1 MKHKFTWT
9 VLALLTSTALFSF
22 INNHQPNTVGS
33 PSIKTDRDSTKA
45 SKGSWKSKFLDIE
58 KDGNIT
64 YHPDELGNTIPDF
77 SRVGYHHGLLPI
89 PKIKIV
95 KILKPI
101 NGDAGKMI
109 QQAIDQVSALSPDK
123 NGHRGTI
130 LLSKGVYPIAGT
142 LHINADG
149 IVLKGEGDTETGTNL
164 IATGKGSRSLLQ
176 INGKGKITETQG
188 TRVNITDKYLPVGA
202 KSFKVTD
209 AKAFKAGDKIILF
222 RPGTANWIKDL
233 QMDQIIARDGT
244 KQWQAEEYNLS
255 YEREITKIEGN
266 TVFIDNPVVMAID
279 QKYSTGAI
287 YKYSYQGRLKE
298 VGVEN
303 ILFDSE
309 YASDVDEDHGN
320 IAIDFDHIENGWVSN
335 ITARFFIYAA
345 VSLNTGAKNIT
356 VKDSRCLD
364 AKSIIT
370 GGRRY
375 SFNNNG
381 QQNLFMNLE
390 TTEGRHDY
398 VTGAKTAGPNVFYNC
413 KSRNTHADIGPHHRW
428 ATGTL
433 YDNIDT
439 DGQINVQD
447 RGNWGSGHGWAGV
460 TQVLWNCKVESAA
473 VQNPWASGKNYAIGL
488 KGKKVA
494 GRLPGKPDGEWEGQD
509 QPDLQ
514 PSSLF
519 LAQLKAAHLKMP

>member
-1 MKHKFTWT
+1 MKHKFTWS
-9 VLALLTSTALFSF
+9 VLAVLTSTFLFSF
-22 INNHQPNTVGS
+22 IKEHDPTTTAHSRQNTKQN
-33 PSIKTDRDSTKA
+33 PWE
-45 SKGSWKSKFLDIE
+45 SKYLNVS
-58 KDGNIT
+58 KDGSIT
-64 YHPDELGNTIPDF
+64 YHPDEQGNTIPDF
-77 SRVGYHHGLLPI
+77 SLVGYHHGLKPI
-89 PKIKIV
+89 PRLKIV
-95 KILKPI
+95 KTLHPI
-101 NGDAGKMI
+101 SGDAGNMI
-109 QQAIDQVSALSPDK
+109 QQAIDELSKLPTDK

-130 LLSKGVYPIAGT
+130 LLTKGTYPISGT
-142 LHINADG
+142 IQLKSDG
-149 IVLKGEGDTETGTNL
+149 IVLKGEGNTANGTKL
-164 IATGKGSRSLLQ
+164 IATGKGSRSLLE
-176 INGKGKITETQG
+176 ISGTGKITEIAG
-188 TRVNITDKYLPVGA
+188 SRVNISDAYVPTGA
-202 KSFKVTD
+202 KSFKVAN
-209 AKAFKAGDKIILF
+209 AKNFKTGDKIILF
-222 RPGTANWIKDL
+222 RPGSSNWIKDI
-233 QMDQIIARDGT
+233 QMDQIVAREGT
-244 KQWQAEEYNLS
+244 KQWTAEDYNLG
-255 YEREITKIEGN
+255 YEREITKIVGN

-287 YKYSYQGRLKE
+287 YKYSYKGRLQE
-298 VGVEN
+298 VGVED
-303 ILFDSE
+303 ILFESE
-309 YASDVDEDHGN
+309 YASDNDEDHGN
-320 IAIDFDHIENGWVSN
+320 IAIDFDHIENGWVSG

-356 VKDSRCLD
+356 VKDSKCLD

-460 TQVLWNCKVESAA
+460 TQVLWNCTVESAA

-494 GRLPGKPDGEWEGQD
+494 GRLAGKPDGEWEGQN
-509 QPDLQ
+509 QENLQ
-514 PSSLF
+514 PPSLF
-519 LAQLKAAHLKMP
+519 LAQVKAAGINIR

>member
-1 MKHKFTWT
+1 MKHKFTLS
-9 VLALLTSTALFSF
+9 VLALLASIFLFSF
-22 INNHQPNTVGS
+22 INDYAQGINDPYITGHG
-33 PSIKTDRDSTKA
+33 
-45 SKGSWKSKFLDIE
+45 GWKSKFLNIN
-58 KDGNIT
+58 KDGTIS
-64 YHPDELGNTIPDF
+64 YHPDEQGNTIPDF
-77 SRVGYHHGLLPI
+77 SLVGYHRGLSPI
-89 PKIKIV
+89 PK
-95 KILKPI
+95 LKLFKTLNPL
-101 NGDAGKMI
+101 NGSSDAGSMI
-109 QQAIDQVSALSPDK
+109 QQAIDELSALPADK

-130 LLSKGVYPIAGT
+130 LLTKGSYPIAGT
-142 LHINADG
+142 LHIKSDG
-149 IVLKGEGDTETGTNL
+149 IVLKGEGNTANGTKL

-176 INGKGKITETQG
+176 INGTGQVTEIPG
-188 TRVNITDKYLPVGA
+188 TRVNITDTYVPTGA
-202 KSFKVTD
+202 KSFKVTN

-222 RPGTANWIKDL
+222 RPGSSNWIKDI
-233 QMDQIIARDGT
+233 QMDQIIARQGT
-244 KQWQAEEYNLS
+244 KQWKAEEYNLS
-255 YEREITKIEGN
+255 YEREITRITGN

-287 YKYSYQGRLKE
+287 YKYSYKGRLQE

-303 ILFDSE
+303 ILFESE
-309 YASDVDEDHGN
+309 YANDIDEDHGN
-320 IAIDFDHIENGWVSN
+320 IAVDFDHVENGWVSN

-356 VKDSRCLD
+356 VKDSKCLD

-439 DGQINVQD
+439 DGQINIQD
-447 RGNWGSGHGWAGV
+447 RGNWGSGHGWSGV
-460 TQVLWNCKVESAA
+460 TQVLWNCTVESAA

-494 GRLPGKPDGEWEGQD
+494 GRLPGKPDGEWEAQD
-509 QPDLQ
+509 QKDLQ
-514 PSSLF
+514 PASLF
-519 LAQLKAAHLKMP
+519 LAQRKAAGINIR